1 MKKIIIT
8 AVIIIGS
15 LGVIGYI
22 LTNNKKENEAK
33 TAIVAE
39 KNATIS
45 VRTDV
50 VKIEVVSLDFTSNGN
65 FEPVQELKFSAEKS
79 GKITKI
85 LAKEGDY
92 VSVGQTLAIVR
103 SDVVN
108 VNAQNANAI
117 YQNAVADYNRFE
129 NAFKTG
135 GVTKQQL
142 DQAKLQMVNAKSQL
156 TQANINVGDT
166 RIKAPISGFI
176 NKKHIEVGSIITGMP
191 ATQLFDI
198 VNVSKL
204 KLKVNVN
211 ESQVAGLK
219 VGNATTVVASVYP
232 DKTFS
237 GKITFI
243 AAKADETLNFP
254 VEIEITNNANKDLK
268 AGMYG
273 TAAFASNQQKQALKI
288 VPRNAFV
295 GSVSSNQIFVIEN
308 GTAKLKTVTAGRIL
322 GDKVEILNGLDE
334 GQQVI
339 ITGQINLQDGSKVE
353 VIK

>member
-8 AVIIIGS
+8 VVVIVAS
-15 LGVIGYI
+15 LGIIAYI
-22 LTNNKKENEAK
+22 LTNNKNENEAK

-39 KNATIS
+39 KNSSVSVKVAT
-45 VRTDV
+45 
-50 VKIEVVSLDFTSNGN
+50 VKTEEVSFDFVSNGN
-65 FEPVQELKFSAEKS
+65 FEPVQELNFSAEKS
-79 GKITKI
+79 GKITRV

-176 NKKHIEVGSIITGMP
+176 NKKYIEVGSIITGMP
-191 ATQLFDI
+191 ATPLFDI

-219 VGNATTVVASVYP
+219 IGSTTNVVASVYP

-243 AAKADETLNFP
+243 AAKADQSLNFP
-254 VEIEITNNANKDLK
+254 VEIEITNNASKDLK

-273 TAAFASNQQKQALKI
+273 TALFASNKQKQSLLI

-295 GSVSSNQIFVIEN
+295 GSVSSNEIFVIEN

-322 GDKVEILNGLDE
+322 GDKVEILNGLSE
-334 GQQVI
+334 GETVI
-339 ITGQINLQDGSKVE
+339 VTGQINLQDGTTVE
-353 VIK
+353 IIK

>member
-8 AVIIIGS
+8 VVIIAAS
-15 LGVIGYI
+15 LGLIAYI

-39 KNATIS
+39 KNAS
-45 VRTDV
+45 VS
-50 VKIEVVSLDFTSNGN
+50 VKIDTVKTENISLDFVSNGN
-65 FEPVQELKFSAEKS
+65 FEPTQELKFSAEKS
-79 GKITKI
+79 AKVVSV

-92 VSVGQTLAIVR
+92 VKAGQTLAIVR
-103 SDVVN
+103 SDVIN
-108 VNAQNANAI
+108 VNAQTAQSSYENAA
-117 YQNAVADYNRFE
+117 ADYNRYE

-142 DQAKLQMVNAKSQL
+142 DQAKLAMVNAKAQL

-176 NKKHIEVGSIITGMP
+176 NKKYIEPGSILSGTP
-191 ATQLFDI
+191 ATEMFDI

-204 KLKVNVN
+204 KLKVTVN
-211 ESQVAGLK
+211 ESQVASLK
-219 VGNATTVVASVYP
+219 VGNTIKVGASVYP

-243 AAKADETLNFP
+243 ASKADESLNFP
-254 VEIEITNNANKDLK
+254 VEIEIANNASNDLK

-273 TAAFASNQQKQALKI
+273 TAEFASNQQKQSLMV

-295 GSVSSNQIFVIEN
+295 GSVSSNEIFVIEN
-308 GTAKLKTVTAGRIL
+308 GAAKLKKVTAGRIL
-322 GDKVEILNGLDE
+322 GEKVEILNGLSNGE
-334 GQQVI
+334 IVI
-339 ITGQINLQDGSKVE
+339 VTGQINLQDGSKVE

>member
-1 MKKIIIT
+1 MKKSIIT
-8 AVIIIGS
+8 AIVIVGALALIAF
-15 LGVIGYI
+15 I
-22 LTNNKKENEAK
+22 LTNNKKSNEAK

-39 KNATIS
+39 KNAAVS
-45 VRTDV
+45 
-50 VKIEVVSLDFTSNGN
+50 VKIDTVKTEEVSLDFVSNGN
-65 FEPVQELKFSAEKS
+65 FEPIQELTFAAEKS
-79 GKITKI
+79 GKVVTV

-92 VSVGQTLAIVR
+92 VTVGQTLAIVR
-103 SDVVN
+103 SDVIN
-108 VNAQNANAI
+108 VNAQTANSSYENAA
-117 YQNAVADYNRFE
+117 ADYSRYE

-142 DQAKLQMVNAKSQL
+142 DQAKLAMVNAKANL

-176 NKKHIEVGSIITGMP
+176 NKKYIEPGSILTGMP
-191 ATQLFDI
+191 ATSLFDI
-198 VNVSKL
+198 VNVTKL
-204 KLKVNVN
+204 KLKVTVN
-211 ESQVAGLK
+211 ENQVASLK
-219 VGNATTVVASVYP
+219 VGSTVKVTASVYP

-243 AAKADETLNFP
+243 ASKADESLNFP
-254 VEIEITNNANKDLK
+254 VEIEITNNASKDLK

-273 TAAFASNQQKQALKI
+273 TAEFASKQQKQSLKI

-308 GTAKLKTVTAGRIL
+308 GTAKLKKVTAGRIL
-322 GDKVEILNGLDE
+322 GEKVEILDGLSDGE
-334 GQQVI
+334 TVI
-339 ITGQINLQDGSKVE
+339 VTGQINLQEGSKVE

>member
-8 AVIIIGS
+8 TVVIVAA
-15 LGVIGYI
+15 LGLIAYV

-39 KNATIS
+39 KNATVS
-45 VRTDV
+45 VRIET
-50 VKIEVVSLDFTSNGN
+50 VKTEEVSLDFASNGN
-65 FEPVQELKFSAEKS
+65 FEPIQELKFSAEKS
-79 GKITKI
+79 GKVVKV

-92 VSVGQTLAIVR
+92 VTVGQTLAIVR
-103 SDVVN
+103 SDVIN
-108 VNAQNANAI
+108 VNAQTANSS
-117 YQNAVADYNRFE
+117 YQNAVADYNRYE

-142 DQAKLQMVNAKSQL
+142 DQAKLAMVNAKAQL

-176 NKKHIEVGSIITGMP
+176 NKKYIEPGSILTGMP
-191 ATQLFDI
+191 ATELFDI

-204 KLKVNVN
+204 KLKVAVN
-211 ESQVAGLK
+211 ESQVASLK
-219 VGNATTVVASVYP
+219 IGTPIKVTASVYP

-243 AAKADETLNFP
+243 ASKADESLNFP
-254 VEIEITNNANKDLK
+254 VEIEIANNASKDLK

-273 TAAFASNQQKQALKI
+273 TAEFASNQQKQSLMI

-295 GSVSSNQIFVIEN
+295 GSVSSNEIFVIEN
-308 GTAKLKTVTAGRIL
+308 GTAKLKKVTAGRIL
-322 GDKVEILNGLDE
+322 GDKVEILNGLSDGE
-334 GQQVI
+334 TVI
-339 ITGQINLQDGSKVE
+339 ITGQINLQDGSKVDI
-353 VIK
+353 IK

>member
-8 AVIIIGS
+8 IVVIAIS
-15 LGVIGYI
+15 LGVIAYV

-33 TAIVAE
+33 TAVVAE
-39 KNATIS
+39 KNAAVS
-45 VRTDV
+45 
-50 VKIEVVSLDFTSNGN
+50 VKIDTVKVEDVSLDFISNGN

-79 GKITKI
+79 GKITSV
-85 LAKEGDY
+85 LVKEGDF

-103 SDVVN
+103 SDVIN

-142 DQAKLQMVNAKSQL
+142 DQAKLAMVNAKSQL

-176 NKKHIEVGSIITGMP
+176 NKKMIEVGSIVTGMP
-191 ATQLFDI
+191 ATELFEI

-204 KLKVNVN
+204 KLNVSVN
-211 ESQVAGLK
+211 ESQVASLK
-219 VGNATTVVASVYP
+219 VGSPTKVKASVYP
-232 DKTFS
+232 DKTFD

-243 AAKADETLNFP
+243 AAKADASLNFP
-254 VEIEITNNANKDLK
+254 VEIEITNNASKDLK

-273 TAAFASNQQKQALKI
+273 TAEFASQQQKQSLKI

-295 GSVSSNQIFVIEN
+295 GSVSSNQVFVVEN
-308 GTAKLKTVTAGRIL
+308 GVAKLKTVTAGRIL
-322 GDKVEILNGLDE
+322 GDKVEILNGLNE
-334 GQQVI
+334 GETVI
-339 ITGQINLQDGSKVE
+339 VTGQINLQEGSAVE
-353 VIK
+353 IIK

>member
-8 AVIIIGS
+8 IVVIVAA
-15 LGVIGYI
+15 LGLIGYV

-39 KNATIS
+39 KNASIS
-45 VRTDV
+45 VKIDT
-50 VKIEVVSLDFTSNGN
+50 VKTEQVSLDFVSNGN
-65 FEPVQELKFSAEKS
+65 FEPTQELTFAAEKS
-79 GKITKI
+79 GKVTKV
-85 LAKEGDY
+85 LVKEGDY

-103 SDVVN
+103 SDVIN
-108 VNAQNANAI
+108 VNAQTANSS
-117 YQNAVADYNRFE
+117 YQNAAADYNRYE
-129 NAFKTG
+129 NAYKTG

-142 DQAKLQMVNAKSQL
+142 DQAKLAMVNAKAQL

-176 NKKHIEVGSIITGMP
+176 NKKYIEPGSILTGAP
-191 ATQLFDI
+191 ATNLFDI

-204 KLKVNVN
+204 KLKTTVN
-211 ESQVAGLK
+211 ENQVASLK
-219 VGNATTVVASVYP
+219 VGTQIKVTAGVYP
-232 DKTFS
+232 DKSFS

-243 AAKADETLNFP
+243 AAKADSSLNFP
-254 VEIEITNNANKDLK
+254 VEIEIANNASNDLK

-273 TAAFASNQQKQALKI
+273 TAIFASNQQNQALMV

-295 GSVSSNQIFVIEN
+295 GSVSSNQVFVIEN

-322 GDKVEILNGLDE
+322 GDKVEIVNGLSNGE
-334 GQQVI
+334 TVI
-339 ITGQINLQDGSKVE
+339 VTGQINLQNGSKVE

>member
-8 AVIIIGS
+8 IVVIVAA
-15 LGVIGYI
+15 LGLIGYV
-22 LTNNKKENEAK
+22 LTKNKAENEAK

-39 KNATIS
+39 KNATVS
-45 VRTDV
+45 VRIDT
-50 VKIEVVSLDFTSNGN
+50 VKTENVSLDFVSNGN

-79 GKITKI
+79 GKITSV
-85 LAKEGDY
+85 LVKEGDF

-103 SDVVN
+103 SDVIN
-108 VNAQNANAI
+108 VNAQNANAV

-142 DQAKLQMVNAKSQL
+142 DQAKLAMINAKSQL

-176 NKKHIEVGSIITGMP
+176 NKKYIEVGSIITGMP
-191 ATQLFDI
+191 ATELFDI

-204 KLKVNVN
+204 KLVVTVN
-211 ESQVAGLK
+211 ETQVASLK
-219 VGNATTVVASVYP
+219 VGNQINVTASVYP

-243 AAKADETLNFP
+243 ASKADESLNFP
-254 VEIEITNNANKDLK
+254 VEIEITNNSNNDLK

-273 TAAFASNQQKQALKI
+273 TANFASNQQKQHLMV

-295 GSVSSNQIFVIEN
+295 GSVSSNEIFVAEN
-308 GTAKLKTVTAGRIL
+308 GIAKLKKVTAGRIL
-322 GDKVEILNGLDE
+322 GDQVEIINGLSDGE
-334 GQQVI
+334 KVI
-339 ITGQINLQDGSKVE
+339 TTGQINLQDGNTVE
-353 VIK
+353 IIK